1 MLPDIAPLT
10 SDTVG
15 AIILLDGQSRRRVV
29 AVVALGSY
37 QIRAV
42 NTAAGAIK
50 EPLILLSEFLQA
62 LLSLLHLDFQVPLG
76 HSALAAL

>member
-15 AIILLDGQSRRRVV
+15 AIILLDGQQSRRRVV

-50 EPLILLSEFLQA
+50 EP
-62 LLSLLHLDFQVPLG
+62 
-76 HSALAAL
+76 